1 MGRSLQIVCLFCLFI
16 FSYDKVSA
24 QSINNIGQNPTELVA
39 EDLKVFPNPT
49 TDYIQISNSTNIKK
63 VVIYNMFGK
72 EVKSYFH
79 YANALHDVS
88 EIKAGMYIVKMLDEK
103 NKVVKSVKLNK
114 TYSGV

>member
-39 EDLKVFPNPT
+39 DDLKVFPNPT

-63 VVIYNMFGK
+63 VVIYNM

-114 TYSGV
+114 TYAGV

>member
-1 MGRSLQIVCLFCLFI
+1 
-16 FSYDKVSA
+16 
-24 QSINNIGQNPTELVA
+24 
-39 EDLKVFPNPT
+39 
-49 TDYIQISNSTNIKK
+49 
-63 VVIYNMFGK
+63 MFGK

-114 TYSGV
+114 TYAGV

>member
-1 MGRSLQIVCLFCLFI
+1 MGKGLQIVCVLCFFI
-16 FSYDKVSA
+16 ISYAKINA
-24 QSINNIGQNPTELVA
+24 QTFNNFGQNPTELVA
-39 EDLKVFPNPT
+39 DDLKVFPNPT

-114 TYSGV
+114 TYAGV